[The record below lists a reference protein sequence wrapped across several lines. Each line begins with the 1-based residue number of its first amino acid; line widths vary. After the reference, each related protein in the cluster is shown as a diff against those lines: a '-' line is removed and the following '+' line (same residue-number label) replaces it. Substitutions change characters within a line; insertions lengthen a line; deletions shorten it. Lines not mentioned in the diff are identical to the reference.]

1 MYLQGWRRNL
11 KPLQQSHWAIPVGT
25 LSAGGTAVETLPGHV
40 YVTGFNLPNSW
51 SVYVPLAAFPSTLGT
66 VSPEHV
72 APGCLVPTRVGSV
85 WI

>member
-1 MYLQGWRRNL
+1 MYLQGWRQNL

-40 YVTGFNLPNSW
+40 YVAGFNLPNSR
-51 SVYVPLAAFPSTLGT
+51 SVYVPLAGFPSTLGT